1 MKPTRS
7 LLERIVGSITAS
19 GIVRSPSQRRADRL
33 AVLLRTLISERGE
46 ASGAVLARRAVALYR
61 GLDEGGRMHFFQAL
75 ARDFSPD
82 RDAVLAAAHAY
93 HAQPTAAN
101 LAALQ
106 QVAEPLRQE
115 VFRRMN
121 MAPGGTAVLLELRR
135 ALLDAMK
142 QKPELVAV
150 DQDLTHLLSSWFNRG
165 FLELR
170 RIDWGTPASILEKL
184 IAYEAVHEIR
194 GFPDLKRRLEK
205 DRRCFAFFHPALPD
219 EPLIFVEV
227 AFVNELPSAVAPILA
242 MDGVVGDPRRA
253 RCAVFYS
260 ITSCQAG
267 LRGISFG
274 NFLIKQVAA
283 DLQAELPNLKVF
295 ATLSP
300 IPGLRAWAKRRLQTA
315 ARTPTSP
322 EALRS
327 ELLAAVADPGVLP
340 PPTLREPIEGLAAWY
355 LRHEWEEGQSVDPV
369 ARFHLGNG
377 ARLERINWAAD
388 TSAKGLAQSFGLMVN
403 YVYDLGDVERN
414 HEEYMNRHR
423 VVASSAIEKLARGVE
438 GLVAAPAVEKRPAAK
453 PGSDPNVV
461 TQPG

>member
-1 MKPTRS
+1 MSTARN
-7 LLERIVGSITAS
+7 LLERIVGSIAAS
-19 GIVRSPSQRRADRL
+19 GIVRTPSQRRADRL

-46 ASGAVLARRAVALYR
+46 ASGAVLSRRAVALYR
-61 GLDEGGRMHFFQAL
+61 GLDEPGRLHFFQAL

-82 RDAVLAAAHAY
+82 RDAVLAAAQAY
-93 HAQPTAAN
+93 HAHGSPES

-106 QVAEPLRQE
+106 RVAEPPRQE

-121 MAPGGTAVLLELRR
+121 MSPGGTAVLLELRR
-135 ALLDAMK
+135 ALMDAMK
-142 QKPELVAV
+142 QKPDLAAV
-150 DQDLTHLLSSWFNRG
+150 DLDLTHLLGSWFNRG

-170 RIDWGTPASILEKL
+170 RIDWSTPASILEKL

-219 EPLIFVEV
+219 DPLIFVEV
-227 AFVNELPSAVAPILA
+227 AFVNELPGAVAPILA
-242 MDGVVGDPRRA
+242 MDGAVGDPRRA

-260 ITSCQAG
+260 ITSCQEG

-300 IPGLRAWAKRRLQTA
+300 IPGLRSWAKRRLQSA
-315 ARTPTSP
+315 ARTPNSP
-322 EALRS
+322 EALRV
-327 ELLAAVADPGVLP
+327 ELIAAANDATALP
-340 PPTLREPIEGLAAWY
+340 QPTLRDSMEGLAAWY
-355 LRHEWEEGQSVDPV
+355 LTSEWEGGNALAPV

-414 HEEYMNRHR
+414 HEEYVNRHR
-423 VVASSAIEKLARGVE
+423 VVASSPVEKLARNVQALVE
-438 GLVAAPAVEKRPAAK
+438 GAPGADPAAA
-453 PGSDPNVV
+453 G
-461 TQPG
+461 